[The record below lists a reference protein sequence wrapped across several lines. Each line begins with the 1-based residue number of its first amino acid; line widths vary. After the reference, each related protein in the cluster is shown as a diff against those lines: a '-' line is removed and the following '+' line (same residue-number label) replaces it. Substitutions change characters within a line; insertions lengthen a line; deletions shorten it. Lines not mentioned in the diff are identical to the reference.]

1 MNWGMAIIMA
11 LSLVAITAGSFVYGY
26 SLAFRHIRMHQ
37 ALRRNTPKDE
47 ELFHNFY
54 DVD

>member
-1 MNWGMAIIMA
+1 MSWVWLIIMA
-11 LSLVAITAGSFVYGY
+11 LSLVTIVAGSFVYGY

-37 ALRRNTPKDE
+37 ALRRNTPQDE

-54 DVD
+54 NVD

>member
-1 MNWGMAIIMA
+1 MNWAMGIILTLA
-11 LSLVAITAGSFVYGY
+11 LVFVVAGSFVYGY

-37 ALRRNTPKDE
+37 LLRGNTPKDK

>member
-1 MNWGMAIIMA
+1 MNIGMTIVLA
-11 LSLVAITAGSFVYGY
+11 LSLVAIVAGAFIFGY
-26 SLAFRHIRMHQ
+26 STAFRHIRIHQ
-37 ALRRNTPKDE
+37 ALRRNTPQDE